1 MYMYMYI
8 YTGPWALRA
17 MAHAFSDFG
26 WFSQARRQLVSGR
39 HICTQHVELVV
50 FERLLVHCAGAPEKK
65 RLLEHFRL

>member
-26 WFSQARRQLVSGR
+26 WFSQARRQLVSGH
-39 HICTQHVELVV
+39 HICTQHVESVV
-50 FERLLVHCAGAPEKK
+50 FERLLVAGAPEKE
-65 RLLEHFRL
+65 RILEHCRL